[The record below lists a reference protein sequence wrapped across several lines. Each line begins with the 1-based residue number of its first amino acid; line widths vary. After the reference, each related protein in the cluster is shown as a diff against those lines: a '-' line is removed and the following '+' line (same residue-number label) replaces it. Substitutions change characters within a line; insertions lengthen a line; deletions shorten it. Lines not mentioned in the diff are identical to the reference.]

1 VSSASSKLG
10 QDEILDYI
18 EAINGELNQA

>member
-1 VSSASSKLG
+1 LG

-18 EAINGELNQA
+18 EAINTELNSSNSPK